1 MQIQLHSRNWIP
13 DSLRFGHPLVQHHL
27 RKPVQPYFRFLVLI
41 GSGVLFML
49 FGGLSLPILYLF
61 LSLLIFIQLAAG
73 TAERVYRSQEVRTW
87 DLIRVAPF
95 SRRDVLLS
103 TWAAGVWQLNRIWIV
118 SLYWILHG
126 VVILGVMIFG
136 LWFGEI
142 PSDHALMVIFSG
154 TLLIALQ
161 PMVELYFSGMMG
173 LLCASLFDDRTLSLA
188 LAGFF
193 VLCYW
198 AIWIA
203 GMLLLSA
210 ADLKYLTHI
219 QMAALLSLPI
229 LLPLLVGYGAQR
241 LAEKKLS

>member
-1 MQIQLHSRNWIP
+1 MQIQRLNTDWIP
-13 DSLRFGHPLVQHHL
+13 SPLRLGHPLVQHHL
-27 RKPVQPYFRFLVLI
+27 RQPVQPYFRYLILIVSGIMFL
-41 GSGVLFML
+41 L
-49 FGGLSLPILYLF
+49 FGGLSLPMLYLF

-73 TAERVYRSQEVRTW
+73 TAERVHRAQEIRTW

-118 SLYWILHG
+118 SVYWILHG
-126 VVILGVMIFG
+126 LVILGVIIFG

-142 PSDHALMVIFSG
+142 PSNHALLVIVSG

-161 PMVELYFSGMMG
+161 PLVEIYFSGMVG

-188 LAGFF
+188 SAGFCA
-193 VLCYW
+193 LCYW
-198 AIWIA
+198 GIWIA
-203 GMLLLSA
+203 GILILSA
-210 ADLKYLTHI
+210 ADLKLLTPT
-219 QMAALLSLPI
+219 QMGALLSLPL

-241 LAEKKLS
+241 FAEKKLS